1 MTPILPAALVAAL
14 ALAACKTE
22 TGGGAVPPPAH
33 RAARR
38 WLTGPMICGPR
49 PAGIRPRRR
58 G

>member
-1 MTPILPAALVAAL
+1 MTPILPAALLAAL

-22 TGGGAVPPPAH
+22 TGGGAVPPP
-33 RAARR
+33 RKAARR
-38 WLTGPMICGPR
+38 WSTGPMICRPR